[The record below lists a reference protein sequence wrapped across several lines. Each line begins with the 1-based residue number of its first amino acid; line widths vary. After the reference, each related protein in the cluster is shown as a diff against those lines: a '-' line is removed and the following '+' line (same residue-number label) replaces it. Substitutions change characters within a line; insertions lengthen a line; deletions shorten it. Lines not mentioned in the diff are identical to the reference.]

1 MNHIDLGRITQILT
15 YKRPHGSQGVED
27 LIRDIFAGYTYTTFQ
42 DELGADLALVITVGK
57 SKTLFSCHLDT
68 VHNSSGYQTV
78 MWDEGIGIFYKE
90 EVNVVPFKGKGAVP
104 PVLQFGEPLGAD
116 DGAGIWLLLNMIDAD
131 VAGTY
136 IFHFGE
142 ERGGVGS
149 RGMAMFH
156 DDWLAEFDRAIAF
169 DRRDT
174 DNIITHQMGGR
185 CCSDEF
191 GAALASALNA
201 AQPAFTYQ
209 PDDSGVFTDTAN
221 YTDLIGECTNVSC
234 GYDREHSP
242 DETLDMEHLSMLRQ
256 ACIEIKWEELP
267 TVRKP
272 GEVDEEEFKASA
284 TGLRSYWTDRYEEV
298 PEDLTK
304 MNYCQLEAWVE
315 AQVLLKDTWKI
326 TEALWE
332 ALEANGNVRNYWEA

>member
-1 MNHIDLGRITQILT
+1 MNHIDLGRIAQVLT

-27 LIRDIFAGYTYTTFQ
+27 LIRDIFAGYDYTTFQ
-42 DELGADLALVITVGK
+42 DDLDGDLALVITVGK

-78 MWDEGIGIFYKE
+78 MWDEGIGLFYKE
-90 EVNVVPFKGKGAVP
+90 DVNVVPIKGKGSVP

-131 VAGTY
+131 VPGTY

-149 RGMAMFH
+149 QGMAMFH
-156 DDWLAEFDRAIAF
+156 EDWLAKFDRAIAF

-209 PDDSGVFTDTAN
+209 PDDGGVFTDTAN

-256 ACIEIKWEELP
+256 ACIELKWEELP

-272 GEVDEEEFKASA
+272 GEIDEEEFKASA
-284 TGLRSYWTDRYEEV
+284 AGWKGYWSDRYDEV

-332 ALEANGNVRNYWEA
+332 ALEGRGNLRNYWEA